1 MNRPPF
7 SSRRHWLILVTWIV
21 VALAALPFAT
31 RVNEEL
37 DAGVRLQGSE
47 SLRVEETLRQRFE
60 SPIAKI
66 ALLRIAAAPDPRTVD
81 GEALL
86 RQVSDRIRSIPGVRG
101 VLSYQDRADSL
112 FLGEDGSPILIVGL
126 NARAGAED
134 ALMGEL
140 GQSTEA
146 LRAQLERKYP
156 GIAFGWTGEAAVNAD
171 LRRISAQETRAA
183 EWRVFPL
190 TLVLLLIAF
199 RSVKIGRAHV

>member
-7 SSRRHWLILVTWIV
+7 SPRRHWLILAAWIV

-66 ALLRIAAAPDPRTVD
+66 ALLRIAPAPDPRTAP

-86 RQVSDRIRSIPGVRG
+86 RQIIDRIRGVPGVRG
-101 VLSYQDRADSL
+101 VLSYLDRSDSL

-126 NARAGAED
+126 SAPEGTED
-134 ALMGEL
+134 DLMAQL
-140 GQSTEA
+140 VRSTEV
-146 LRAQLERKYP
+146 LRVQLEGNYP
-156 GIAFGWTGEAAVNAD
+156 GIAFGWTG
-171 LRRISAQETRAA
+171 
-183 EWRVFPL
+183 
-190 TLVLLLIAF
+190 
-199 RSVKIGRAHV
+199 